1 MKFDRKKHTFIL
13 ANIVSDIYKNPKIN
27 RHLCFKGGTAALMF
41 YNLPRDSVDLD
52 FDLLDGS
59 KKEEVFGEIAI
70 ILKNYGEITDKSE
83 KRFTLFFLVSYQKG
97 TKKIKIEIS
106 KRPKIIN
113 YELKSYLGIPVLVIK
128 KESMLSNKLCALLTR
143 KSFAA
148 RDLFDLWFFL
158 KEGWNFD
165 KKAIRDTLDISLSD
179 ALAKAVIKVEKVGR
193 NQLLHGL
200 AEFVD
205 EKKKVWIREKLKSE
219 LLFQLK
225 LAKKIA

>member
-1 MKFDRKKHTFIL
+1 
-13 ANIVSDIYKNPKIN
+13 
-27 RHLCFKGGTAALMF
+27 MF

-205 EKKKVWIREKLKSE
+205 EKKKVWIRERLKSE